1 MTHYFHER
9 EVEQGLVE
17 VVSTYEHESYAVFR
31 FLKTWQ
37 SYLIL
42 KEFVIHSSYQSLQY
56 FKYKKHI
63 NKMHARWAAYFEQF
77 TFVIKHKSDVLN
89 KVADVL
95 SLEQAC

>member
-1 MTHYFHER
+1 MAELFDFEG
-9 EVEQGLVE
+9 VCD
-17 VVSTYEHESYAVFR
+17 
-31 FLKTWQ
+31 
-37 SYLIL
+37 
-42 KEFVIHSSYQSLQY
+42 LQY